1 MLLRKLAVIAASSMM
16 STSIGASAAD
26 LVIPEQSPQEPIA
39 IVEPEGT
46 WSGLYIGGQGGAAFG
61 RDSADILFDPTPMSA
76 TTVYGSDN
84 SKAGFSG
91 GARIGY
97 DYQIGD
103 VVFGALTDISLMTG
117 STDQR
122 FSVGGVDF
130 TTKDR
135 IAYLGT
141 VRGRIGYA
149 FDDLLVYGTGGFA
162 YAGRSQS
169 TSVSGPF
176 GGSFSES
183 RDKFDTGYTVGG
195 GIEYLIDP
203 HVSLG
208 LEYLYTDLGKSDWSA
223 TGRNAAGAVDFN
235 AKTNDRTDF
244 STLWATISYRFD

>member
-16 STSIGASAAD
+16 STTIGASAAD
-26 LVIPEQSPQEPIA
+26 LVIPERSPPEPIA
-39 IVEPEGT
+39 IVEPKGT
-46 WSGLYIGGQGGAAFG
+46 WSGLYIGGQGGADFG
-61 RDSADILFDPTPMSA
+61 RDGPDILFDPKPLSA
-76 TTVYGSDN
+76 TTVYDTGN

-97 DYQIGD
+97 DYRIGD
-103 VVFGALTDISLMTG
+103 VVVGALTDISLMSG
-117 STDQR
+117 STDR
-122 FSVGGVDF
+122 GFSVGGVDF
-130 TTKDR
+130 STKDR
-135 IAYLGT
+135 IDDLGT
-141 VRGRIGYA
+141 IRGRIGYA

-169 TSVSGPF
+169 TSIFAPY
-176 GGSFSES
+176 GGSFSENK
-183 RDKFDTGYTVGG
+183 DKFDTGYTVGG

-223 TGRNAAGAVDFN
+223 TGQNAAGAVDFN
-235 AKTNDRTDF
+235 ARTNDRTDF